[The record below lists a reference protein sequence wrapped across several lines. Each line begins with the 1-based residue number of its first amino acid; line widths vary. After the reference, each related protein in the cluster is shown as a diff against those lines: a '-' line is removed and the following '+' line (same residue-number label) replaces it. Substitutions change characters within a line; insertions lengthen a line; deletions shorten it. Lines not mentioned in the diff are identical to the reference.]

1 MHAMTRDVSGVSGL
15 DQLRQA
21 LADPDRPGIGRLLG
35 MVVEELAEGRVVFSL
50 ETRPDMAN
58 PMGIVHGGIAST
70 LLDSAMG
77 CAVHTTLPAGAAF
90 TTLQL
95 GVQFTRAVR
104 VDHGTLTCVGTLLHR
119 GSRTATA
126 EGTVVDGD
134 GRLVAHGTTT
144 CMIMPAGG

>member
-1 MHAMTRDVSGVSGL
+1 MQVTTGEAAGSGL
-15 DQLRQA
+15 EQLRQA

-35 MVVEELAEGRVVFSL
+35 MVLEELAEGRVVFTL

-77 CAVHTTLPAGAAF
+77 CAVHATLPAGAAF

-95 GVQFTRAVR
+95 GIQFTRAVQ
-104 VDHGTLTCVGTLLHR
+104 VDHGRLTCVGTVVHR
-119 GSRTATA
+119 GSRIATA
-126 EGTVVDGD
+126 EGTVVDRD

-144 CMIMPAGG
+144 CMILPAGG